1 MRSMTFRVC
10 CVAALVALTGLA
22 ACGDDSG
29 VSTRDNSDDTTDTTE
44 VVDTGPDT
52 GEADATTT
60 VAPTVATTVPPT
72 VAPTDAPTTT
82 TGEDGE
88 DGDVACGELDP
99 VIDSAVI
106 TSSTGL
112 DWDGDG
118 SAEASATVY
127 DTAPGANDFRLRVEN
142 GDGGSEVAIITDGVV
157 EPTVLGPVQVDFSL
171 GSSDPQPDELLV
183 TVGANSSGFNL
194 GVFYQD
200 DTGCLA
206 RFNGADESPIEIPI
220 HGSIGTASGLACDG
234 GAGSQFIVRTTAT
247 ASAGSG
253 EYDTHDVKLRR
264 EGGQLVDDVDIPG
277 FIVDDGTPESPF
289 LRYSSITNC
298 NVVFGDE

>member
-60 VAPTVATTVPPT
+60 AAPTVATTVPPT

-82 TGEDGE
+82 TGE